1 MFDRVAAELF
11 GASALQILALLF
23 LRPEAAK
30 ALSSCIE
37 GQVFLCRCAAVV
49 EPFLFSKL
57 VAFLCRALNAFIIYG
72 AALGVIR
79 EWGGT
84 QL

>member
-1 MFDRVAAELF
+1 
-11 GASALQILALLF
+11 
-23 LRPEAAK
+23 
-30 ALSSCIE
+30 
-37 GQVFLCRCAAVV
+37 VFSCRCAAVV

-57 VAFLCRALNAFIIYG
+57 VAFLCRALNVFIIYG